1 MMIKKLAVA
10 VMAMNLCACT
20 AFFNEYREP
29 DFPVVSSYKEA
40 SLFTGDVIS
49 KDYWKKFKDEKL
61 NAVME
66 EALKNNFD
74 LKISYVSVQ
83 KALLSVDLTHTDRHP
98 TASAQLGSSTKRALD
113 YHDKWHKSS
122 SGSFSLSY
130 QLDLFGKLKAA
141 DEAALENY
149 KATAYDYLSMRL
161 TVIQTTAFAYWDYAY
176 RRELYQIGLQDLK
189 DSDVRLELV
198 NNKYHAGA
206 ADRLD
211 LDEAKINHLKVLRT
225 LDSRKAEYE
234 KAKSALAVLLG
245 KTPDAEF
252 DVASLDESVLPK
264 FSLDVPSKLL
274 SRRPDLMEDE
284 ALLRKSY
291 AKSNEA
297 KMAFFPD
304 IKLSASASSGDSNS
318 LLRFLQNPVGA
329 LGAAITFPFLNFN
342 KLSIENE
349 QSLKDV
355 DIATLRF
362 VSDYINAVK
371 EVYDDIENIRYYR
384 NNLKNYKES
393 YELSV
398 NNYERYRVRYASGLV
413 SISDFLNAADTMR
426 NAKANYLEARLYN
439 LRTTLSLMTAL
450 GGDND
455 GTLDEVEVKLS
466 KEGKTN

>member
-83 KALLSVDLTHTDRHP
+83 KALLSVDLTHTDR
-98 TASAQLGSSTKRALD
+98 
-113 YHDKWHKSS
+113 
-122 SGSFSLSY
+122 
-130 QLDLFGKLKAA
+130 
-141 DEAALENY
+141 
-149 KATAYDYLSMRL
+149 
-161 TVIQTTAFAYWDYAY
+161 
-176 RRELYQIGLQDLK
+176 GLQDLK

-455 GTLDEVEVKLS
+455 GTLEEVEAKLN
-466 KEGKTN
+466 KEEKTN

>member
-1 MMIKKLAVA
+1 
-10 VMAMNLCACT
+10 
-20 AFFNEYREP
+20 
-29 DFPVVSSYKEA
+29 
-40 SLFTGDVIS
+40 
-49 KDYWKKFKDEKL
+49 
-61 NAVME
+61 
-66 EALKNNFD
+66 
-74 LKISYVSVQ
+74 
-83 KALLSVDLTHTDRHP
+83 
-98 TASAQLGSSTKRALD
+98 
-113 YHDKWHKSS
+113 
-122 SGSFSLSY
+122 
-130 QLDLFGKLKAA
+130 
-141 DEAALENY
+141 
-149 KATAYDYLSMRL
+149 
-161 TVIQTTAFAYWDYAY
+161 
-176 RRELYQIGLQDLK
+176 
-189 DSDVRLELV
+189 
-198 NNKYHAGA
+198 
-206 ADRLD
+206 
-211 LDEAKINHLKVLRT
+211 
-225 LDSRKAEYE
+225 
-234 KAKSALAVLLG
+234 
-245 KTPDAEF
+245 
-252 DVASLDESVLPK
+252 
-264 FSLDVPSKLL
+264 
-274 SRRPDLMEDE
+274 
-284 ALLRKSY
+284 
-291 AKSNEA
+291 
-297 KMAFFPD
+297 MAFFPD

-455 GTLDEVEVKLS
+455 GTLEEVEAKLN
-466 KEGKTN
+466 KEEKTN